1 MLKEGY
7 KKTLDDSDLLEL
19 PAQNRSSNILRHYR
33 KNKKKRIVFS
43 LLYAFRYELIIQAC
57 YVLGWSV
64 FIFGPPYFLNKI
76 IKHIENPAA
85 EGANGSLTPY
95 FFVLG
100 LFITSVAHSLLVQQ
114 ALYIGRTLGIRIQSI
129 VIGEVYAK
137 ALKRR
142 DTSGASDS
150 NSNDD
155 KKDSKSDDKKDEK
168 KDESKEGNINNLLS
182 VDAQKAAELAAY
194 AFYLY
199 SHPLQIVICMWG
211 LYKLLGISAF
221 MGVIVMVITF
231 PAPQYTTKLFE
242 RNHKAVMEATDRRL
256 KVMNELLSA
265 IRIVKFFAWEK
276 DFKKR
281 VEDARTDE
289 LKFIRKRLLS
299 YMWSGNVWF
308 IIPIIIMVSVFYAYT
323 RDHVLT
329 ASTAF
334 TTVALFQNLRGVLDE
349 LPFIISW
356 TFQAK
361 VSMER
366 VDKFL
371 AEDEVEENHV
381 VRTKGPLFIGFHDDA
396 TFQWY
401 SKPVSSSSGSDTP
414 ARQTKFTLKNIN
426 LSFPSNK
433 LSIVCGPTGSGKT
446 TLLASLLGETA
457 CIQGAAVLPRNK
469 RKPTCPLG
477 GAESGIAY
485 VAQTAWLQNA
495 SIKDNILFGLP
506 FDQDRYDQVLY
517 MCALTRDLEILEH
530 GDATE
535 VGEKGI
541 TLSGGQKQRYVMAC
555 SKNWICTCECALCS
569 SFFSFEL
576 Y

>member
-1 MLKEGY
+1 MFSWLNPMMTEGY
-7 KKTLDDSDLLEL
+7 KKTLNDSDLLEL
-19 PAQNRSSNILRHYR
+19 PPQNRSSNVLRHYR
-33 KNKKKRIVFS
+33 KNKKKHIVLS
-43 LLYAFRYELIIQAC
+43 LLYAFRYELFIQAL
-57 YVLGWSV
+57 YVLAWSII
-64 FIFGPPYFLNKI
+64 IFGPPYFLNQI
-76 IKHIENPAA
+76 IKYIENPAA
-85 EGANGSLTPY
+85 EGTDASLTPY

-100 LFITSVAHSLLVQQ
+100 LFITSVTQSLMLQQ

-142 DTSGASDS
+142 DTSGASESSSD
-150 NSNDD
+150 DD
-155 KKDSKSDDKKDEK
+155 KKDDKKDDNKDDKKDEN
-168 KDESKEGNINNLLS
+168 SGNKQTNVNNLLS

-194 AFYLY
+194 VFYLY
-199 SHPLQIVICMWG
+199 SHPLQIIICMWG
-211 LYKLLGISAF
+211 LYKLLGVSAF
-221 MGVIVMVITF
+221 VGVIVMIVTF
-231 PAPQYTTKLFE
+231 PAPHYASKMFESSHKL
-242 RNHKAVMEATDRRL
+242 VMDATDRRL
-256 KVMNELLSA
+256 KIMNELLGA
-265 IRIVKFFAWEK
+265 IRIVKFFAWETE
-276 DFKKR
+276 FKKR
-281 VEDARTDE
+281 VEDSRTNE
-289 LKFIRKRLLS
+289 LKFIRKRLLT
-299 YMWSGNVWF
+299 YMWSGNIWF
-308 IIPIIIMVSVFYAYT
+308 IIPVIIMVSVFFAYT
-323 RDHVLT
+323 RDNILT

-349 LPFIISW
+349 LPFIISFA
-356 TFQAK
+356 FQAK

-371 AEDEVEENHV
+371 SEDEVEENHV
-381 VRTKGPLFIGFHDDA
+381 IRTKGPLFIGFRDNA

-401 SKPVSSSSGSDTP
+401 NKPASSSSGSETP
-414 ARQTKFTLKNIN
+414 ERQTKFTLKDLN

-433 LSIVCGPTGSGKT
+433 LSVVCGPTGSGKT

-469 RKPTCPLG
+469 RKPTSPLG

-485 VAQTAWLQNA
+485 VAQSAWLQNA

-541 TLSGGQKQRYVMAC
+541 TLSGGQKQRYVTAYNI
-555 SKNWICTCECALCS
+555 S
-569 SFFSFEL
+569 
-576 Y
+576 

>member
-1 MLKEGY
+1 MFSWLNPMMTEGY
-7 KKTLDDSDLLEL
+7 KKTLNDSDLLEL

-33 KNKKKRIVFS
+33 KNKKKRMVLS
-43 LLYAFRYELIIQAC
+43 LLYAFRYELLIQAF

-64 FIFGPPYFLNKI
+64 IIFGPPYFLNQI
-76 IKHIENPAA
+76 IKYIENPAA
-85 EGANGSLTPY
+85 EGSNGSLTPF

-100 LFITSVAHSLLVQQ
+100 LFITSVAQSLLLQQ

-150 NSNDD
+150 NSDDD
-155 KKDSKSDDKKDEK
+155 KKDSKTDDKKD
-168 KDESKEGNINNLLS
+168 DSKQGNVNNLLS

-194 AFYLY
+194 VFYLY
-199 SHPLQIVICMWG
+199 SHPLQIAICMWG

-221 MGVIVMVITF
+221 MGVIVMVVTF
-231 PAPQYTTKLFE
+231 PAPHYTTKLFE
-242 RNHKAVMEATDRRL
+242 TTHKAVMEATDRRL
-256 KVMNELLSA
+256 KVMNELLGA
-265 IRIVKFFAWEK
+265 IRIVKFFAWENE
-276 DFKKR
+276 FKKR
-281 VEDARTDE
+281 VEDSRTNE
-289 LKFIRKRLLS
+289 LKFIRKRLLT

-308 IIPIIIMVSVFYAYT
+308 IIPVIIMVSVFYAYT
-323 RDHVLT
+323 RDHILT

-349 LPFIISW
+349 LPFIISFA
-356 TFQAK
+356 FQAK

-371 AEDEVEENHV
+371 SEDEVEENHV
-381 VRTKGPLFIGFHDDA
+381 VRTKGPLFIGFRDDA

-401 SKPVSSSSGSDTP
+401 NKPTSSSSGSETP
-414 ARQTKFTLKNIN
+414 ERQTKFTLKNIN

-457 CIQGAAVLPRNK
+457 CVQGAAVLPRNK
-469 RKPTCPLG
+469 RTPTSPLG

-541 TLSGGQKQRYVMAC
+541 TLSGGQKQRYVIAC
-555 SKNWICTCECALCS
+555 SKS
-569 SFFSFEL
+569 
-576 Y
+576 